1 MSWTNQQENAI
12 NARNSSIIVSAA
24 AGSGKTAVLTERLI
38 KLIANPESKVRA
50 DRIVVVTFTND
61 AAAELKKRLDRKL
74 RDLINENPDDSHLI
88 KQQALLQNAKISTI
102 NSFCFE
108 IIRDNISE
116 QGITS
121 GFGILDET
129 DNKVLMSQAMD
140 ELIDYYSKNEYEKIS
155 FLYDRFCI
163 KSIKRLTDVISKIDN
178 FLSSV
183 ALRDKWLDTAV
194 NEYRKNF
201 CDSIYYGAFLNYCI
215 ERLEKAYK
223 LAEEC
228 LNMVDDVFMGETDS
242 DQYKK
247 TYNQTKDELEK
258 IDSFCDIFR
267 NGHIPDDD
275 ETEKAYKFKSLV
287 AKSKKLEYDEYLRE
301 IFKKKRNKFID
312 IVRSVASGN
321 VSVESDFSESGKVTE
336 ILAEMVRK
344 YQELVWEKKCIKN
357 ALSFDDGERL
367 VLELFAETD
376 ENGFIVQSETAK
388 KIADFYDIIMIDEYQ
403 DSNNKQDLIFK
414 LMSKN
419 YKTDENGKEM
429 YGDNVF
435 LVGDIKQ
442 SIYRFRLANPRN
454 FLDTLKYSA
463 PYNADE
469 NKPNKKISLNKNFRS
484 SPEVID
490 FVNYIFR
497 NIMSEKCGDVNY
509 NSEEKEEEL
518 HFGAEAY
525 NDNQREKR
533 LTHISFINSEINEE
547 DNNDYENDDN
557 NDENNIITKNDQ
569 PNYEAVFTARK
580 IAGMLDSGVEVMLE
594 NGEKRKCT
602 LSDFCILVRKNKY
615 INEYADELEKLGIP
629 ARRYE
634 EKGYL
639 QSREIAVLLDLL
651 RIISNPLSDVSMT
664 AVMTSPMY
672 MFKISETAYIKS
684 LDKEKPLFSIML
696 GMIDGQYGECN
707 RELTERCS
715 KFIESIDK
723 FRLDSV
729 TMTIGE
735 LINSIYDTTDFISVM
750 QLYSDGEK
758 KRANLRMLI
767 QYAKGYE
774 QSVAFEG
781 TGGLSGF
788 LRHIDRVME
797 NGDYAQGKTSAS
809 SGNYVSVMSLHG
821 SKGLEFTFVFL
832 AETSL
837 TFRYDSDSVMCSAD
851 GRTGYILYNPET
863 VRRYKTFQQS
873 MLFHEEKKDTRS
885 EEMRLF
891 YVGLTRAKQQLFVNL
906 KYNEKLIK
914 SVANLYENYISDNG
928 DISDMVCDSDSFYD
942 WIWLCL
948 MKHSDFRKIAEYFNL
963 IPQNEIIPEPAYDE
977 KIFECEFCDKISDI
991 EKEEE
996 KTVFEAEPDEN
1007 LCDRM
1012 SKIIYN
1018 NYDDSLSEIPAKLSV
1033 TQITRKFKEDENFDF
1048 QLRRPKFISEENK
1061 LTGAERG
1068 TAIHTF
1074 FQYCIFENAI
1084 NNPSDEI
1091 RRISDMGYI
1100 NKAEAE
1106 TISPDKV
1113 SAFFNSELYR
1123 RIENSMNVWREKKFM
1138 VSISQ
1143 LDLDNGI
1150 MERFRNSDGMIKG
1163 IIDLMFE
1170 EDDGIVVV
1178 DYKSDRGISASRLE
1192 ERYRIQ
1198 IQLYKSAIEL
1208 IFGKRVKEAYL
1219 YSFQLE
1225 KSIPIRF

>member
-12 NARNSSIIVSAA
+12 NARNLSVIVSAA

-38 KLIANPESKVRA
+38 KLIADPETKVRA

-121 GFGILDET
+121 GFGVLDDT
-129 DNKVLMSQAMD
+129 DNKVLKSQAMED
-140 ELIDYYSKNEYEKIS
+140 LINYYSENEYDKIS

-163 KSIKRLTDVISKIDN
+163 KSIRRLTDVISNIDN

-194 NEYRKNF
+194 NEYRKEF
-201 CDSIYYGAFLNYCI
+201 SESIYYKAFLNYCTT
-215 ERLEKAYK
+215 RLTVAYK

-228 LNMVDDVFMGETDS
+228 LNMVDAVFMGVTES
-242 DQYKK
+242 DQYRK
-247 TYNQTKDELEK
+247 TYIQAVEEVEK
-258 IDSFCDIFR
+258 IEWFMDIFR
-267 NGHIPDDD
+267 NGSIPNGS
-275 ETEKAYKFKSLV
+275 ETEKACKFKELV
-287 AKSKKLEYDEYLRE
+287 RKSKKIEYNETLRE
-301 IFKKKRNKFID
+301 SFQKKRKEFIK
-312 IVRSVASGN
+312 IVREVASGN
-321 VSVESDFSESGKVTE
+321 DSLENDFAEAGEVTE
-336 ILAEMVRK
+336 LLAEMVRK
-344 YQELVWEKKCIKN
+344 YQSLIWEKKCAKN
-357 ALSFDDGERL
+357 SISFDDGERL
-367 VLELFAETD
+367 VLELLAETD
-376 ENGFIVQSETAK
+376 ENGFIVQSETAER
-388 KIADFYDIIMIDEYQ
+388 IADFYDIIMIDEYQ

-419 YKTDENGKEM
+419 YRVNENGEEM

-442 SIYRFRLANPRN
+442 SIYRFRLANPKN
-454 FLDTLKYSA
+454 FINTLKNSVDYSA
-463 PYNADE
+463 DGDSK
-469 NKPNKKISLNKNFRS
+469 NKRIFLNKNFRS

-490 FVNYIFR
+490 FANYVFG
-497 NIMSEKCGDVNY
+497 NIMSERCGDVDY
-509 NSEEKEEEL
+509 SDDEKL
-518 HFGAEAY
+518 YFGAESY
-525 NDNQREKR
+525 NDGQGEKR
-533 LTHISFINSEINEE
+533 LTHISFINSDGSEE
-547 DNNDYENDDN
+547 DDD
-557 NDENNIITKNDQ
+557 DEKNAVIRKEK

-580 IAGMLDSGVEVMLE
+580 IAGMIRDGVEVTAE
-594 NGEKRKCT
+594 NGEKRKCVP
-602 LSDFCILVRKNKY
+602 SDFCILVRKNRY

-629 ARRYE
+629 AKRHE

-651 RIISNPLSDVSMT
+651 RIISNPLSDVPMT

-684 LDKEKPLFSIML
+684 LDRDKPLFSVIL
-696 GMIDGQYGECN
+696 GMIDGEYENCN
-707 RELTERCS
+707 EELTGRCRS
-715 KFIESIDK
+715 FIESLDK

-729 TMTIGE
+729 TMTVSE
-735 LINSIYDTTDFISVM
+735 LISTIYDTTDFISVM

-809 SGNYVSVMSLHG
+809 SGDYVSVMTFHS
-821 SKGLEFTFVFL
+821 SKGLEFTFVFV
-832 AETSL
+832 AENSAE
-837 TFRYDSDSVMCSAD
+837 FQYDSDSVMCSSD
-851 GRTGYILYNPET
+851 GRIGYILYDPEI
-863 VRRYKTFQQS
+863 VRRYKTFQQT
-873 MLFHEEKKDTRS
+873 MLANEEKNDTRS

-891 YVGLTRAKQQLFVNL
+891 YVGLTRAKQQLFINL
-906 KYNEKLIK
+906 KYNEKLIL
-914 SVANLYENYISDNG
+914 SVKNLYEKYISNNG
-928 DISDMVCDSDSFYD
+928 DISGMVCSADRFYD

-948 MKHSDFRKIAEYFNL
+948 MKHADFGEIAEHFDL
-963 IPQNEIIPEPAYDE
+963 IPEDVIIPEPCFSE
-977 KIFECEFCDKISDI
+977 KLFEYEFCDKISDI
-991 EKEEE
+991 ENTEENM
-996 KTVFEAEPDEN
+996 VCEAEPDEI

-1012 SKIIYN
+1012 SRIIYN
-1018 NYDDSLSEIPAKLSV
+1018 DYDDSLSEIPAKLSV
-1033 TQITRKFKEDENFDF
+1033 TQITRKFKEDESFDF
-1048 QLRRPKFISEENK
+1048 QLRRPKFMSETKE

-1084 NNPSDEI
+1084 KNPEDEI
-1091 RRISDMGYI
+1091 ERITDMGYI
-1100 NKAEAE
+1100 SQAQAE
-1106 TISPDKV
+1106 TINKYKV
-1113 SAFFNSELYR
+1113 SAFFRSELYR
-1123 RIENSMNVWREKKFM
+1123 RIEDAVNVWREKKFT
-1138 VSISQ
+1138 VAVAQ
-1143 LDLDNGI
+1143 LDLEDGL
-1150 MERFRNSDGMIKG
+1150 MEKFRKSDGMIKG

-1170 EDDGIVVV
+1170 EDDGIVIV
-1178 DYKSDRGISASRLE
+1178 DYKTDRGISAARLE

-1208 IFGKRVKEAYL
+1208 TFGKRVKEAYL

-1225 KSIPIRF
+1225 KSIPVQL